1 MGKIIHADFTRRQC
15 TYTLDLRSA
24 DLSIRRETVF
34 AQDLYHAQLQSVAN
48 AKEIGGIRSLMLYQ
62 GLPAHKSIID
72 KPLIVML
79 REDIEHFA
87 LKKVSV
93 G

>member
-1 MGKIIHADFTRRQC
+1 MGKIIHADFIRRQ
-15 TYTLDLRSA
+15 TSYTLDLRAA
-24 DLSIRRETVF
+24 DFSIRSETVF
-34 AQDLYHAQLQSVAN
+34 AQDLYHAQLQGVAN

-72 KPLIVML
+72 RPLIVML
-79 REDIEHFA
+79 RDDIERFVPQQA
-87 LKKVSV
+87 SV